1 MVESYYRNQAD
12 LCAEQAASTT
22 LPNVIDRCRR
32 SEAAWLA
39 MAERAARHNQIKEAV
54 RA

>member
-1 MVESYYRNQAD
+1 MESYYRDQAN
-12 LCAEQAASTT
+12 LCAKQAESTT

-39 MAERAARHNQIKEAV
+39 MAAQAARHAEFKQAV
-54 RA
+54 KA